1 MKKLHGSLMIA
12 VILAFVSCNP
22 RIATT
27 LSKSYPPLD
36 YREEVEVIGPDG
48 MEPDFCEFLGE
59 VKVGDSGFTVNCSF
73 ETVLEEAKLAARKAG
88 GNVIRIT
95 EHKLPSPLISSCHR
109 ITARILRVES
119 EISGNMDEEE
129 SIPNID
135 YAVLH
140 VYRYSGPGAAI
151 GYDLHLGDTVLCRVI
166 NNFKTTLHI
175 TKDGMNTLWARTESK
190 AEIPV
195 DFEFGRVY
203 YLRCGIT
210 TGVLLGRPKLDLVD
224 AKTGKIEF
232 ELFNARNQ

>member
-12 VILAFVSCNP
+12 VILTLVSCNP
-22 RIATT
+22 KIATT

-109 ITARILRVES
+109 ITARILRVEN
-119 EISGNMDEEE
+119 EISGNKDEEE
-129 SIPNID
+129 FIPDID
-135 YAVLH
+135 YAVLN

-166 NNFKTTLHI
+166 NNFKTTLRI

-203 YLRCGIT
+203 YLRCSIAI
-210 TGVLLGRPKLDLVD
+210 GVLLGRPKLELVD
-224 AKTGKIEF
+224 ARTGRIQF
-232 ELFNARNQ
+232 ESFNARNQ